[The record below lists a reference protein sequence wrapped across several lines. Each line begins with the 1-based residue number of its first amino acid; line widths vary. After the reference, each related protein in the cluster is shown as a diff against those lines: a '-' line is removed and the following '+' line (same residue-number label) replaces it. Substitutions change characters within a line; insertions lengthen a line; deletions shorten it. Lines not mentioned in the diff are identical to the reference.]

1 MIRHMTRS
9 AALLLTGALLAS
21 GAWGQDSILR
31 QSVANKI
38 NIASEYFGSPD
49 GREVGQHVVGT
60 TTAPSV
66 VLTVSDDPSDT
77 NTSPTGVTSGNVAR
91 ITYELTGATFAGTVG
106 SSVLTSSVS
115 ATTEVISG
123 GAQGDSSVTI
133 ELTLNATAPT
143 DATFTF
149 SVPMLQVTPAVLSS
163 HPDTGAP
170 TAMGVAVSTSIA
182 TRKSSGTPF
191 STSIQDATDVLDED
205 GNAITGENNL
215 ADPVLVGS
223 QQVYNTMT
231 PALTFAWAAPWSST
245 SKVDVKSRKD
255 IIRAGASATDPASKS
270 PATATPS
277 LLVGTVN
284 ITSAG
289 VAAVTPKD
297 LGGRDAAVIKADNGN
312 ALTEDKYELGKKLSG
327 TADVT
332 VTGAFQSGD
341 AVYLGA
347 KALTVAGGVASG
359 SVGIEG
365 LLQSK
370 GMKVIYV
377 PGGVDDLKPSTFVA
391 VGTLSFDDGMNASP
405 RTGPRATG
413 GVSVGNIVYDGYTS
427 QGYAYGVVKGGGAD
441 SSHVRIGCTSPSGC
455 NVFLDCTDQS
465 GMAYFGEL
473 SPIGGNGTS
482 VASSDVVAAALGGGW
497 SSGRGSC
504 SLVSNA
510 KLEVQHMVRSGHT
523 LVNNSVVVNKAV
535 APHPA
540 HPPINLTC
548 TIGVDLNGDGD
559 TDDTV
564 DGKAEN
570 TAYACKG

>member
-1 MIRHMTRS
+1 M
-9 AALLLTGALLAS
+9 
-21 GAWGQDSILR
+21 
-31 QSVANKI
+31 
-38 NIASEYFGSPD
+38 
-49 GREVGQHVVGT
+49 
-60 TTAPSV
+60 
-66 VLTVSDDPSDT
+66 
-77 NTSPTGVTSGNVAR
+77 AR

-106 SSVLTSSVS
+106 SSVLTSSVD

-133 ELTLNATAPT
+133 ELTLNALAELNS
-143 DATFTF
+143 TFKF

-170 TAMGVAVSTSIA
+170 TAMGVGVSTSIA

-191 STSIQDATDVLDED
+191 STSIQDATDVTAED
-205 GNAITGENNL
+205 GSALTGDNNL

-245 SKVDVKSRKD
+245 SKVDVQSRKD
-255 IIRAGASATDPASKS
+255 IIRAGASATDPMAKS
-270 PATATPS
+270 TAKATPS

-289 VAAVTPKD
+289 AAAVTPKD

-391 VGTLSFDDGMNASP
+391 VGTLSFDDDMNASP

-427 QGYAYGVVKGGGAD
+427 QGYAYGVIGGSD
-441 SSHVRIGCTSPSGC
+441 SEKSFVRIGCTSASGC
-455 NVFLDCTDQS
+455 NVFLDCTDET

-473 SPIGGNGTS
+473 PAIGGNATS
-482 VASSDVVAAALGGGW
+482 VSDSGAIATALDGGW
-497 SSGRGSC
+497 SAGKGSC

-510 KLEVQHMVRSGHT
+510 GLEIQHMVRTGMALANS
-523 LVNNSVVVNKAV
+523 SVVVNKAV

-540 HPPINLTC
+540 HSAINVTC
-548 TIGVDLNGDGD
+548 TLGVDLNGDGD
-559 TDDTV
+559 TV
-564 DGKAEN
+564 DNDATTGGVNEA
-570 TAYACKG
+570 TTYACK